1 MRGERSARR
10 AQARVALIACGV
22 AIVAVLAGC
31 GGGGSDDA
39 SNVLSA
45 GQLNIQLPAG
55 YKVVNGKVQRPASA
69 KPVKQ
74 ADATGPSTA
83 QQDTTETTIVSTKMD
98 PTTEMFTAL
107 SKFRKC
113 LDDNGVKFIGAP
125 DQSNPNSPTN
135 DPTYIKGL
143 STCAAQSQIVQA
155 MQAVQADNQ
164 NLTPAEIQQRNKGYL
179 KWRTCMIDR
188 GWKVPKPVPD
198 AEGKLFSFGGG
209 GGNNQPQIVP
219 PPGKDLLSSK
229 DLEECAAKAQ
239 ATANAK
245 AKS

>member
-1 MRGERSARR
+1 VVV
-10 AQARVALIACGV
+10 VAG
-22 AIVAVLAGC
+22 LAGC

-55 YKVVNGKVQRPASA
+55 YKVQDGKVVRPASA
-69 KPVKQ
+69 KPNQ
-74 ADATGPSTA
+74 ANATGPSTA

-135 DPTYIKGL
+135 DPAYIENL
-143 STCAAQSQIVQA
+143 STCAARSQIVQA
-155 MQAVQADNQ
+155 MQAIQADNQ
-164 NLTPAEIQQRNKGYL
+164 NLTPDEIEQRNKGYL
-179 KWRTCMIDR
+179 KWRSCMIDR
-188 GWKVPKPVPD
+188 GWKIPKPTPD
-198 AEGKLFSFGGG
+198 AEGKLFSIGGG

-229 DLEECAAKAQ
+229 DLQECAAKAQ

>member
-1 MRGERSARR
+1 MRGERGGGRAR
-10 AQARVALIACGV
+10 ARVALIGCSV
-22 AIVAVLAGC
+22 AAIALLAGC
-31 GGGGSDDA
+31 GGGDGGDDA
-39 SNVLSA
+39 NNVLSA

-55 YKVVNGKVQRPASA
+55 YKVEDGKVVRPASA
-69 KPVKQ
+69 KSEKST
-74 ADATGPSTA
+74 ATGPSTA

-113 LDDNGVKFIGAP
+113 LDDAGVKFIGAP
-125 DQSNPNSPTN
+125 DQSNPDSPTN
-135 DPTYIKGL
+135 DPNYVQSL
-143 STCAAQSQIVQA
+143 STCAARSQIVQA
-155 MQAVQADNQ
+155 LQAVQADNQ
-164 NLTPAEIQQRNKGYL
+164 NLTPAEIETRNKGYL
-179 KWRTCMIDR
+179 KWRSCMIDR
-188 GWKVPKPVPD
+188 GWKIPKPTPD
-198 AEGKLFSFGGG
+198 AEGKLFSIGG

-229 DLEECAAKAQ
+229 DLQECAAKAQ